1 MTRAEQ
7 LWNMSQE
14 MIELVGDP
22 TMSNASRN
30 AIEAAHMELM
40 VALRVEV
47 AMEEEAG

>member
-7 LWNMSQE
+7 LWNISQE
-14 MIELVGDP
+14 MVEMVGDP
-22 TMSNASRN
+22 TLSTTSRN
-30 AIEAAHMELM
+30 AIESAHMELM